1 MRVTRTP
8 YSVRL
13 CATADTLPRSL
24 VIDAPI
30 VATVR

>member
-1 MRVTRTP
+1 
-8 YSVRL
+8 VRL

-24 VIDAPI
+24 VIDAHI